1 MDLNS
6 LNPYEII
13 EENELDY
20 SFRTKDGIIYR
31 AYFLSASHLHH
42 NFTDAYSFSIEP
54 VGDTEETKHPMDVRI
69 SMTIAS
75 ILKEFFRKNENSMLM
90 VCDNIDGRE
99 EKRRNL
105 FERWYAIYNNQSI
118 IKLDAS
124 LENED
129 YRLYVSIFINR
140 KNPKKEE
147 LIQAFNELIRTD
159 LYELGI

>member
-1 MDLNS
+1 
-6 LNPYEII
+6 
-13 EENELDY
+13 
-20 SFRTKDGIIYR
+20 
-31 AYFLSASHLHH
+31 
-42 NFTDAYSFSIEP
+42 
-54 VGDTEETKHPMDVRI
+54 
-69 SMTIAS
+69 
-75 ILKEFFRKNENSMLM
+75 MLM

-140 KNPKKEE
+140 KNPKREE
-147 LIQAFNELIRTD
+147 LIKAFNELIRTD

>member
-1 MDLNS
+1 M
-6 LNPYEII
+6 

-20 SFRTKDGIIYR
+20 SFYTKDGILYR
-31 AYFLSASHLHH
+31 AYFLSASHLHES
-42 NFTDAYSFSIEP
+42 FTDTYSFSIEP
-54 VGDTEETKHPMDVRI
+54 VGDVEETKHPMDARI

-75 ILKEFFRKNENSMLM
+75 ILKEFFCKNENSMLM

-105 FERWYAIYNNQSI
+105 FERWYNIYNNQSI
-118 IKLDAS
+118 LKLDAS

-129 YRLYVSIFINR
+129 YKLYVSIFINR
-140 KNPKKEE
+140 NNPKREQ
-147 LIQAFNELIRTD
+147 LILAFNELIRTD